1 MSAVAPPLK
10 AAATPG
16 SLVRELGATLALGW
30 PIILANVAIYAMTA
44 TDFIMLGRLSPRA
57 LAAGALGFNL
67 FQPAMVLGIG
77 IVAALAPI
85 AAAKIGAGESGDALR
100 RATHQSLLSAVAL
113 SLFAWIYLWQTER
126 ILLAIGEPA
135 DLARDAGT
143 YMRGYEWSLL
153 PNLLFITVRCLFSA
167 LERPRPTLI
176 AGLVAVAF
184 NALANYA
191 LVFGKLGMPALGII
205 GSGIATT
212 LSQTLMFLILLGA
225 SFVEP
230 RLKRLRPFALPWR
243 PARRE
248 LAALWRLGLPMGAMI
263 LAEVGVFSAA
273 TMVTGLIGRA
283 TLEAHTAALQ
293 IISIAFMIPLGL
305 GQAATIRVGLAYGA
319 RNARA
324 LARAGWCAFGL
335 TLLYAVLSATAM
347 IAAPRLLIAPFIDV
361 DAPEN
366 ANAVA
371 IAVAMLKVAA
381 LFQVFDASQ
390 CTLANMLRG
399 LHDSKWPFV
408 IAVLGYWAIG
418 APVGLALGFLTP
430 LGGIGVWI
438 GLAIGLAVVAVLL
451 LLRWVGKER
460 RGFAI

>member
-1 MSAVAPPLK
+1 
-10 AAATPG
+10 
-16 SLVRELGATLALGW
+16 
-30 PIILANVAIYAMTA
+30 
-44 TDFIMLGRLSPRA
+44 
-57 LAAGALGFNL
+57 
-67 FQPAMVLGIG
+67 
-77 IVAALAPI
+77 
-85 AAAKIGAGESGDALR
+85 
-100 RATHQSLLSAVAL
+100 
-113 SLFAWIYLWQTER
+113 
-126 ILLAIGEPA
+126 
-135 DLARDAGT
+135 
-143 YMRGYEWSLL
+143 
-153 PNLLFITVRCLFSA
+153 
-167 LERPRPTLI
+167 
-176 AGLVAVAF
+176 
-184 NALANYA
+184 
-191 LVFGKLGMPALGII
+191 
-205 GSGIATT
+205 
-212 LSQTLMFLILLGA
+212 
-225 SFVEP
+225 
-230 RLKRLRPFALPWR
+230 
-243 PARRE
+243 
-248 LAALWRLGLPMGAMI
+248 MGAMI